1 MRVRLLNIAAAILLL
16 VVWLATPLLSV
27 VHITMEEHTYCAA
40 HDRLEEGSSV
50 HSSDSGELEPTQSE
64 APVASTG
71 QNGSESEHE
80 QCALG
85 DCFTLEKL
93 SPSNKLL
100 SSATEAADVNV
111 QRFTNIS
118 AGERIPLLA
127 IAPKCSPPSLV

>member
-40 HDRLEEGSSV
+40 HDRLEEGGT
-50 HSSDSGELEPTQSE
+50 HSSDPAELESTQSE
-64 APVASTG
+64 APVASAG

-93 SPSNKLL
+93 SPSTKLL
-100 SSATEAADVNV
+100 SSPTEAADVNI

-118 AGERIPLLA
+118 AGERIPLLT